1 MAFVQHPAFPDDAPL
16 SVSNPDEWV
25 EQGWVPI
32 SEKEAAEVDPTI
44 TPKPAGNATR
54 DEWVAYATSKGAP
67 NEETRPVEE
76 GGLKQAELRDKYSK

>member
-16 SVSNPDEWV
+16 SVGNPDEWV

-44 TPKPAGNATR
+44 TPKPAGNATKDEWLAYALTQPNVDEEFLSGLTR
-54 DEWVAYATSKGAP
+54 DEI
-67 NEETRPVEE
+67 
-76 GGLKQAELRDKYSK
+76 RDLH